1 MKMPF
6 NCMLLHL
13 VCGVGVGVD
22 GCVGFVTGVAGV
34 GFVFV
39 LTVVV
44 VFVVGCGGG
53 CGCVT

>member
-53 CGCVT
+53 SGCVT